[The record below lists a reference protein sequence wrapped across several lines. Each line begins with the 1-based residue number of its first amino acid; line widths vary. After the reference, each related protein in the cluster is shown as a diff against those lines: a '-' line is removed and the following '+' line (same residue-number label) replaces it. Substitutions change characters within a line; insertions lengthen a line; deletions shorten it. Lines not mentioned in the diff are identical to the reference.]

1 MSEYREERR
10 ADHAAEAEQR
20 RIDAAAAE
28 ERRMVR
34 QRADDERAARLRE
47 QQSADKV
54 RARQAR
60 ADARS
65 ARKAAR
71 GVALT
76 AGNVYRKGTLAL
88 VTASALGSLPA
99 QVLHFVHI
107 SPMLLP
113 LPFAIEG
120 AAWVMAAGV
129 AYADERGLPGWV
141 RWLLR
146 GLVGVAAGFAASIN
160 YTYGKGLSGL
170 SESDAATA
178 GIGLAAVTLL
188 GPVLFEV
195 RQWVSTLS
203 ASAGEGDQRQR
214 RRHDRRRRRH
224 HKTVA
229 KLADRLLSAAP
240 LGSLPTEDAWARAWS
255 IVHGTDEPGM
265 TPQLHRY
272 AVRSTTAL
280 ADAKRT
286 PDGAVP
292 ARTGATRRR
301 FTDWLL
307 RRPTHTTNSHKI
319 TSIDINRSMSD
330 LEESTPAPITPV
342 PPPVAPPAPT
352 AVDVAAPVGPV
363 ESTPALASVAA
374 ESTRP
379 RRATG
384 RVPDAARGPRPKRTP
399 DQLLSEARKLTA
411 DWSARELTAEA
422 IRKGVHT
429 SAEKARGLRDALK
442 AERAENAVT
451 DSRQPDTASVVA

>member
-1 MSEYREERR
+1 MSDYRAERR
-10 ADHAAEAEQR
+10 ADQAADAEQR
-20 RIDAAAAE
+20 RIDAAAAD
-28 ERRMVR
+28 ERRLVR

-47 QQSADKV
+47 QQAAE
-54 RARQAR
+54 RAEARRAR

-65 ARKAAR
+65 ARRAAR

-99 QVLHFVHI
+99 QVLHFMHI

-160 YTYGKGLSGL
+160 YTYGRNLAGL

-195 RQWVSTLS
+195 RQWVATLS
-203 ASAGEGDQRQR
+203 AKSGEGDQRQR

-229 KLADRLLSAAP
+229 KLADRLMSAAP

-280 ADAKRT
+280 TDAMREPT
-286 PDGAVP
+286 PTAP
-292 ARTGATRRR
+292 ARTGITRR
-301 FTDWLL
+301 FTDWLMH
-307 RRPTHTTNSHKI
+307 RQPTPIANIHKMTEI
-319 TSIDINRSMSD
+319 NANRSMSD
-330 LEESTPAPITPV
+330 LGESTPEPVTTAAPEPL
-342 PPPVAPPAPT
+342 PAPVV
-352 AVDVAAPVGPV
+352 VDLPTPV
-363 ESTPALASVAA
+363 ESTRALAPVAA

-384 RVPDAARGPRPKRTP
+384 RVPDSARTPRPKRTP
-399 DQLLSEARKLTA
+399 NQLLSEARKLTA
-411 DWSARELTAEA
+411 DWSDDELTAES
-422 IRKGVHT
+422 IRKGVRT
-429 SAEKARGLRDALK
+429 SAEKARGLRDTLR
-442 AERAENAVT
+442 AERASGSEESA
-451 DSRQPDTASVVA
+451 A

>member
-1 MSEYREERR
+1 MSDYRQERR
-10 ADHAAEAEQR
+10 ADQAAEAEQR

-28 ERRMVR
+28 ERRVVR
-34 QRADDERAARLRE
+34 QRAADERAARLRE
-47 QQSADKV
+47 QQSAE
-54 RARQAR
+54 RAAAQRAR

-65 ARKAAR
+65 DRSAAR
-71 GVALT
+71 GAALT

-146 GLVGVAAGFAASIN
+146 GLVGVAAGFAASVN
-160 YTYGKGLSGL
+160 YSYGTGLDGLSP
-170 SESDAATA
+170 SDAATA

-203 ASAGEGDQRQR
+203 AKAGEGDQRQQ

-229 KLADRLLSAAP
+229 RLADRLTSAAP
-240 LGSLPTEDAWARAWS
+240 LGSLPAEDAWARAWS

-280 ADAKRT
+280 TDAMREPT
-286 PDGAVP
+286 PAAP
-292 ARTGATRRR
+292 ARTGIARRVA
-301 FTDWLL
+301 DWLMH
-307 RRPTHTTNSHKI
+307 RQPIPTTNSHKMI
-319 TSIDINRSMSD
+319 AIGINQSMSD
-330 LEESTPAPITPV
+330 LGESTPEPAAAP
-342 PPPVAPPAPT
+342 
-352 AVDVAAPVGPV
+352 APVGLPDPTPV
-363 ESTPALASVAA
+363 DASAPVVPVGSPPVLASVAA
-374 ESTRP
+374 ESPRP

-384 RVPDAARGPRPKRTP
+384 RVPDAARTPRTKRTP
-399 DQLLSEARKLTA
+399 DQLLTEARELTA
-411 DWSARELTAEA
+411 DWSDRALTADA
-422 IRKGVHT
+422 IRKAVHT
-429 SAEKARGLRDALK
+429 SAEKARGLRDTLR
-442 AERAENAVT
+442 AERATGA
-451 DSRQPDTASVVA
+451 DGAGVAA

>member
-1 MSEYREERR
+1 MSDYREERR
-10 ADHAAEAEQR
+10 ADQAADAEQR
-20 RIDAAAAE
+20 RIDAAAAD
-28 ERRMVR
+28 ERRLTR

-47 QQSADKV
+47 QQAAERAEAR
-54 RARQAR
+54 RARV
-60 ADARS
+60 DARS
-65 ARKAAR
+65 ARRAAR

-99 QVLHFVHI
+99 QVLHFMHI

-146 GLVGVAAGFAASIN
+146 GLVGVAAGFAARIN
-160 YTYGKGLSGL
+160 YTYGTGLDGLS
-170 SESDAATA
+170 DADATTA

-195 RQWVSTLS
+195 RQWVATLS
-203 ASAGEGDQRQR
+203 AKSGEGDQRQR
-214 RRHDRRRRRH
+214 RRHNRRRRRH

-229 KLADRLLSAAP
+229 KLADRLMSAAP
-240 LGSLPTEDAWARAWS
+240 LGSLPSEDAWARAWS
-255 IVHGTDEPGM
+255 IVHGTDQPGM

-280 ADAKRT
+280 TDAMREPT
-286 PDGAVP
+286 TTVP
-292 ARTGATRRR
+292 ARTGITRR
-301 FTDWLL
+301 FTDWLMH
-307 RRPTHTTNSHKI
+307 RQPAPTANSHK
-319 TSIDINRSMSD
+319 TTDVNINRSMAD
-330 LEESTPAPITPV
+330 LEESAPEPVTAAAPEALPAPV
-342 PPPVAPPAPT
+342 VVDLPT
-352 AVDVAAPVGPV
+352 PV
-363 ESTPALASVAA
+363 ESTCALAPVAA

-384 RVPDAARGPRPKRTP
+384 RVPDSARTRRPTRTP
-399 DQLLSEARKLTA
+399 DQLLSEARELTA
-411 DWSARELTAEA
+411 DWSDGELTAES
-422 IRKGVHT
+422 IRKGVRT
-429 SAEKARGLRDALK
+429 SAEKARGLRDTLR
-442 AERAENAVT
+442 AERASGPGE
-451 DSRQPDTASVVA
+451 VAA